1 MKIKEEKG
9 DTKTFFVEGKFRQDL
24 TEGLGTGMG
33 RSTYFEVYELP
44 ITDKNPY
51 GGYMLTTGP
60 NYYGKNKSM
69 VLAIELGTCK
79 EDWLLNKW
87 RGFLCEIADM

>member
-1 MKIKEEKG
+1 LTAHQEEI
-9 DTKTFFVEGKFRQDL
+9 TKTFSIKGKFRPDL

-44 ITDKNPY
+44 VTETDLF

-60 NYYGKNKSM
+60 NYYGDNKSM
-69 VLAIELGTCK
+69 VLAVELGNCK
-79 EDWLLNKW
+79 EDWLLAKW
-87 RGFLCEIADM
+87 RGFLCEFADM